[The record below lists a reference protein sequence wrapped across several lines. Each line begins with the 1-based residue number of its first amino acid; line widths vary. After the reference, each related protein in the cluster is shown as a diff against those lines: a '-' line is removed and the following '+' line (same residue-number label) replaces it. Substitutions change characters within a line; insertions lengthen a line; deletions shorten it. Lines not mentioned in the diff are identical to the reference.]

1 MDRTVRFRAAVL
13 LAVIA
18 LFASASPATALT
30 VKQKHAQA
38 LAVHVDRYVESM
50 ETFTFA
56 MFHQID
62 PKYHAHL
69 QVQLRTAAKSAVYK
83 DRAFAAAGEFCDL
96 FKQYA
101 APAAFS
107 SMLERLEPATLK
119 LRATVNLA
127 PGKKPYAAATTKVL
141 RAAFTLFGYETAAAR
156 CPLASPLLA
165 ALRETPSAKLASQGP
180 ADRVLAAAQASA
192 DSLLGGYVTAE
203 ILAAAGALEQ
213 QTIEPFAVDGYDKTL
228 QAYVAYWQV
237 PGEQMLLK
245 AVTPIRLS
253 GGKLSLDA
261 TEVSLLLLG

>member
-1 MDRTVRFRAAVL
+1 MTRTVRFRVAVL
-13 LAVIA
+13 ATA
-18 LFASASPATALT
+18 LTLVASTSPASALT
-30 VKQKHAQA
+30 VKQKHAQT
-38 LAVHVDRYVESM
+38 LAAHVDRYVESM
-50 ETFTFA
+50 ETFAFA
-56 MFHQID
+56 VFHQID
-62 PKYHAHL
+62 PKYHTHL
-69 QVQLRTAAKSAVYK
+69 QVQLRTAAKSSVYK
-83 DRAFAAAGEFCDL
+83 NRAFTDAGEFCDL

-101 APAAFS
+101 APAAFT

-141 RAAFTLFGYETAAAR
+141 RAAFTLFGYETADAR
-156 CPLASPLLA
+156 CPLSSPLLA

-213 QTIEPFAVDGYDKTL
+213 ETVEPFAVDGYDKNL
-228 QAYVAYWQV
+228 QAYVAYREV
-237 PGEQMLLK
+237 PDEQLLLK